1 MHDRPHLTPQRINAD
16 LLRFTF
22 QTSTAYWVT
31 VGLLALGV
39 AAGAVC
45 VALIVINGQE
55 QLGYSNTQMWA
66 VLITNFIFWTGIS
79 HAGVVISSALRL
91 SEAEWR
97 RPITRAAEVLS
108 AFALMVAALFPVLH
122 TGRMWR
128 TAYWVFPY
136 DFSRNLWP
144 NIRSVLIWDVTA
156 VLTYLLG
163 VSLFVYVVG
172 LPDLAVARDH
182 AHGRR
187 RAVYRALA
195 LGFTGT
201 TRQWALQRSAGLL
214 LAALLLVLFL
224 VDQSIVAWDF
234 SLALVPGWH
243 STAFAPYFVA
253 GAIHSSL
260 GAMAVVMALLRRVLH
275 AEAYLTPEHFD
286 ALGRFQVVAALG
298 WIFFALC
305 NFLLGVASR
314 DPLEWAVWELRLLT
328 PPYSV
333 LTIIVLLSALVV
345 PLPLWLSRRVRRA
358 PMAMLALGVSVNV
371 GMWLERFLL
380 VVPPLSHKQAFVF
393 TWVTGYELRLIE
405 VVLTL
410 ATFTAA
416 GLGILLLGKLLPL
429 IPIVDVKEGEAR
441 RRYVRVGRAR
451 VPAVIRDRE
460 E

>member
-1 MHDRPHLTPQRINAD
+1 MHDRPHLTPARINAD

-22 QTSTAYWVT
+22 ITSKTYWVT
-31 VGLLALGV
+31 VGLLALAV

-45 VALIVINGQE
+45 VGLIVVEGQAL
-55 QLGYSNTQMWA
+55 LGYTNNQMWA

-91 SEAEWR
+91 SQAEWR
-97 RPITRAAEVLS
+97 RPITRAAEVTS

-122 TGRMWR
+122 TGRIWR

-136 DFSRNLWP
+136 DFSRGIWP
-144 NIRSVLIWDVTA
+144 NVRSVLIWDVTA

-163 VSLFVYVVG
+163 VALFVYVVG
-172 LPDLAVARDH
+172 IPDFAVARDY
-182 AHGRR
+182 ARGRR
-187 RAVYRALA
+187 LTVYRALA

-201 TRQWALQRSAGLL
+201 TRQWQLQRSAGLL
-214 LAALLLVLFL
+214 LAALLLALFL
-224 VDQSIVAWDF
+224 LDQSIVAWDF
-234 SLALVPGWH
+234 ALAILPGWH
-243 STAFAPYFVA
+243 STIFAPYFVA
-253 GAIHSSL
+253 GAVHSSL
-260 GAMAVVMALLRRVLH
+260 GAMAVLMALLRRVLG
-275 AEAYLTPEHFD
+275 AEAYITPEHFD
-286 ALGRFQVVAALG
+286 AIGRFQIVAALG

-333 LTIIVLLSALVV
+333 LTTVCLLTALVV
-345 PLPLWLSRRVRRA
+345 PLPLLLSRRVRRT
-358 PMAMLALGVSVNV
+358 PMAMLTLGVSVNV

-393 TWVTGYELRLIE
+393 TWVTDYEIRPIE

-410 ATFTAA
+410 STFAA
-416 GLGILLLGKLLPL
+416 VALGMLLVGKLLPL

-451 VPAVIRDRE
+451 VPAVIHD
-460 E
+460 